1 MSSETEVAIRD
12 QQLETLSGEINELF
26 DNLDKSKKREADLVS
41 INSKLK
47 EFENPLDTMHL
58 DLKSLD
64 VSVKKKYMQK
74 YKAYKNAK
82 KEWEQKLDW
91 QKKNSTRDALM
102 DGATPDKTGADFET
116 PSGLMDHGLA
126 VQSDTKASLER
137 ALGVV
142 KDARDLGQ
150 ATSQKLDAQNKQM
163 ANMLDELASIDS
175 TLTRANKT
183 LRRIARKVGTDKYLW
198 VMIGLVVAAVIF
210 LIVWKNTSAG
220 KSTNVNAPA
229 VNTGL

>member
-26 DNLDKSKKREADLVS
+26 DGLDKSKKRESDLDAIS
-41 INSKLK
+41 TKLR

-82 KEWEQKLDW
+82 KEWETKLEW

-102 DGATPDKTGADFET
+102 DGATPGTPHAPRCPTG
-116 PSGLMDHGLA
+116 G
-126 VQSDTKASLER
+126 
-137 ALGVV
+137 
-142 KDARDLGQ
+142 
-150 ATSQKLDAQNKQM
+150 
-163 ANMLDELASIDS
+163 
-175 TLTRANKT
+175 
-183 LRRIARKVGTDKYLW
+183 
-198 VMIGLVVAAVIF
+198 
-210 LIVWKNTSAG
+210 
-220 KSTNVNAPA
+220 
-229 VNTGL
+229 